1 LPPKTFDHQTKGEGT
16 LENSDQQAT
25 EQNLHLIDSALPE
38 PYGIWRKQIEGQE
51 QLRSKKK
58 TQNDN
63 HQTCMFSPKKN
74 VNYQNHLQGSK
85 MNLGV
90 TKVLCVCF

>member
-1 LPPKTFDHQTKGEGT
+1 LPPKTFDHQTKDEGT

-58 TQNDN
+58 TQIQPPDMHVFTKEK
-63 HQTCMFSPKKN
+63 HQ
-74 VNYQNHLQGSK
+74 LQEHPEGSK

-90 TKVLCVCF
+90 TKVLCACF